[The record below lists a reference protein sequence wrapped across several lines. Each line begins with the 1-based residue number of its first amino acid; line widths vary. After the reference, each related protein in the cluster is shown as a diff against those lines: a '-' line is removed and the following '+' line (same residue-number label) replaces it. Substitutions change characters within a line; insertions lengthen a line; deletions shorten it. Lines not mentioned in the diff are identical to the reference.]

1 MKKVLSGLTVLFAA
15 ALLIY
20 SCNPA
25 DDDLLP
31 PSNTSQLTAAQARQ
45 MLQGTWYCYKR
56 ESVDGPT
63 CAGGANETQSVYTF
77 DLQYTGYKLEF
88 TNISNGIDPQYEL
101 ETYDMYYGGGNGT
114 EGYNLLTND
123 DENFS
128 YMSSL
133 FNLQDGELYLW
144 FELIFLEGYG
154 YEGGGKIVSL
164 TDDELVLYTLAA
176 FPTLVY
182 FRRSNQTNA
191 PYNALGLSG
200 DFVLD
205 SYKEVN
211 SGVVDVNEAIPNGTT
226 YSFNNEIYHE
236 QSTKR
241 VKYRGTQ
248 SGGSWSGYYLDLA
261 PANPSGFT
269 YEVSSTHLFSSI
281 TSSNSVW
288 SSYKIIQ
295 LNANEL
301 VLRDGYLCNTYKE
314 YHLTKVN

>member
-1 MKKVLSGLTVLFAA
+1 MKKVLSSLTVLFAA

-20 SCNPA
+20 SCNPV

-31 PSNTSQLTAAQARQ
+31 PSNTSQLTTTEARQ
-45 MLQGTWYCYKR
+45 MLQGSWYFYKS
-56 ESVDGPT
+56 ESVNGPT
-63 CAGGANETQSVYTF
+63 CAGGPNETKTVNTY

-88 TNISNGIDPQYEL
+88 TNISNGIDPQYDL

-114 EGYNLLTND
+114 EGYNVFTND

-144 FELIFLEGYG
+144 FEFIILEGYG
-154 YEGGGKIVSL
+154 IEGGGKIVSL
-164 TDDELVLYTLAA
+164 TDEDLILFNPSYQVLY
-176 FPTLVY
+176 Y
-182 FRRSNQTNA
+182 FKRSSQTAA
-191 PYNALGLSG
+191 PYNALGLTG
-200 DFVLD
+200 DYVLD
-205 SYKEVN
+205 NYKEVN
-211 SGVVDVNEAIPNGTT
+211 SGVVGVDEAVPNGTT

-241 VKYRGTQ
+241 VKYRGTGT
-248 SGGSWSGYYLDLA
+248 GGASNYFLDLA

-281 TSSNSVW
+281 TSSGSVW